1 MTLVPLWKKMW
12 IHTSEMQSFRP
23 PENEFTLCASDL
35 GKNKKQ
41 QLRVRFC
48 GAFCLAVCFLF
59 KKVELHGQY
68 DI

>member
-35 GKNKKQ
+35 GKNKKAAAESPV
-41 QLRVRFC
+41 LWR
-48 GAFCLAVCFLF
+48 FLF
-59 KKVELHGQY
+59 GGMFFVQKG
-68 DI
+68 